1 MVSKTLVGFAL
12 AGVLAFVMLISG
24 TRSPDAATERA
35 PARPLSASR
44 LFMLLPDGRVE
55 MTDAWARR
63 VYRCAARGTLASAA
77 RAIRY
82 AACGLSSPAPPG
94 GRRACAPASPARR

>member
-63 VYRCAARGTLASAA
+63 VYRWDGRRWLEVEVTRL
-77 RAIRY
+77 
-82 AACGLSSPAPPG
+82 PAPEP
-94 GRRACAPASPARR
+94 R